1 MKAVEWLTNKLRIE
15 FGFAFSDN
23 ILEQAKV
30 IEQNQNE
37 QFAINFA
44 EWMITFEDVLFDEN
58 NTIKEVFEIYKQEI
72 KTK

>member
-15 FGFAFSDN
+15 FGFVFSDN

-30 IEQNQNE
+30 IEQNQNK
-37 QFAINFA
+37 QFAIEFA
-44 EWMITFEDVLFDEN
+44 EWLLNERTGFNRETE
-58 NTIKEVFEIYKQEI
+58 IKQLFEIYKQEI